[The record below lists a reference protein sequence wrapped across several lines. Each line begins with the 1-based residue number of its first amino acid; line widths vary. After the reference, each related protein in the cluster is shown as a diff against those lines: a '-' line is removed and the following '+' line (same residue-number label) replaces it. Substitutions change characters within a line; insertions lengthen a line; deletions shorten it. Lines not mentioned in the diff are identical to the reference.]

1 MCVAAVKHN
10 SALLTHIHSLDD
22 DDDDDDDAAAAAAL
36 VAFIVCLVQVP
47 ID

>member
-10 SALLTHIHSLDD
+10 SALLTHIHSLD

>member
-22 DDDDDDDAAAAAAL
+22 DDDDDDDDAAAAL
-36 VAFIVCLVQVP
+36 VAFIACLVQVP

>member
-22 DDDDDDDAAAAAAL
+22 DDDDDDAAAAL
-36 VAFIVCLVQVP
+36 VAFIACLVQVP

>member
-22 DDDDDDDAAAAAAL
+22 DDDDDDDAAAAL
-36 VAFIVCLVQVP
+36 VAFIACLVQVP